1 MNALGETVL
10 LDLLRAG
17 LPPAFSA
24 SVRPSPRSLRSRRK
38 AHTLKQEPGRHKD
51 TGPAWHRLAA
61 GGLGDA
67 AESSTKQRERWRGK
81 QRELPQRPGG
91 PASQDSRGWT
101 QTAARNCY
109 RRSRRRS
116 IQTSRHRF
124 PDRRCPQALFQVNGD
139 GAGLV
144 HLRHQNTD
152 QRASWEEVGRREMP
166 PGWMLEDGGSK
177 CERKSFPVQNSV
189 PVQPDSYPRRK

>member
-17 LPPAFSA
+17 LPPAFSV

-38 AHTLKQEPGRHKD
+38 AYTLKQEPGRHKD

-67 AESSTKQRERWRGK
+67 AESSAKQRERRRGK

-109 RRSRRRS
+109 RRFQEEKHPNLQARVSR
-116 IQTSRHRF
+116 QKVPT
-124 PDRRCPQALFQVNGD
+124 
-139 GAGLV
+139 GLIPSEWKWGRICC
-144 HLRHQNTD
+144 LRHQNTD
-152 QRASWEEVGRREMP
+152 QRASWEEEGRREMP
-166 PGWMLEDGGSK
+166 PGWTLEDGGSK
-177 CERKSFPVQNSV
+177 RERKSFPVQNSV
-189 PVQPDSYPRRK
+189 PVQPDSYLRRK

>member
-17 LPPAFSA
+17 LPPAFSV
-24 SVRPSPRSLRSRRK
+24 SVRPSPRNRRSRRK
-38 AHTLKQEPGRHKD
+38 AYTLKQEPGRHKD

-67 AESSTKQRERWRGK
+67 AKSSAKQRERRRGK

-116 IQTSRHRF
+116 IQTSRHGF
-124 PDRRCPQALFQVNGD
+124 PDRRCPQALFRVNGN
-139 GAGLV
+139 GAGFV
-144 HLRHQNTD
+144 
-152 QRASWEEVGRREMP
+152 V
-166 PGWMLEDGGSK
+166 
-177 CERKSFPVQNSV
+177 
-189 PVQPDSYPRRK
+189 